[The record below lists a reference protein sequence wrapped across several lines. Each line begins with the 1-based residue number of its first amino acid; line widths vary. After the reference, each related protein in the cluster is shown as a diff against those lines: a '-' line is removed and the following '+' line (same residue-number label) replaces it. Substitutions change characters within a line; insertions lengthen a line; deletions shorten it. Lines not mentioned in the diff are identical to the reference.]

1 MFGSDRHAIGFWIGF
16 SGIGIGTGIDGSVGD
31 PSFEVVDLFLGK
43 FAIGGHLQVRVPIVD
58 GPNQQTLIDG
68 TGYECRPHRST
79 LTHGRWAIEAKLASQ
94 IRRLGTVAFVASL
107 NQNWPDLG
115 FEEIDF
121 RVLSLPDGKTGDHSK
136 QCQPDPAWLDSH
148 VQVVGSTTNRTK

>member
-1 MFGSDRHAIGFWIGF
+1 
-16 SGIGIGTGIDGSVGD
+16 
-31 PSFEVVDLFLGK
+31 
-43 FAIGGHLQVRVPIVD
+43 
-58 GPNQQTLIDG
+58 
-68 TGYECRPHRST
+68 

-94 IRRLGTVAFVASL
+94 IRRLGAVAFVASL

-121 RVLSLPDGKTGDHSK
+121 RILSLPDGKTGDHSK